1 MKLVKVL
8 ILLGAGLIA
17 LLAIVLVVAFISIDK
32 LAKTG
37 IQHGTQYALA
47 VPTSL
52 DSADVGVFS
61 GTFDMAGLQVDNP
74 EGYKSPFFFR
84 LGEGGVAVSLGS
96 LSSDVVTLPKLELAD
111 IDLHIDRAD
120 GKSNIKQILDNLKRF
135 EKDEP
140 AEPSEP
146 KPADDEAPGKKFV
159 VNEIAIRNVTAHVH
173 LLPLGG
179 ELSTTKLVIPEIIL
193 KDVGSAG
200 DPVSLSE
207 ITNIVIQAI
216 LASAAEIGGGVIPD
230 EVLGDLKTNLEGL
243 QGLADSGVQMLTEG
257 VDKAVGDAKEQLE
270 GAADELEEKAKGAI
284 NEGINSILGGGSN
297 KDKPKDSGGG

>member
-1 MKLVKVL
+1 MKLVKIL
-8 ILLGAGLIA
+8 ILIGGGLIA
-17 LLAIVLVVAFISIDK
+17 LLLLGLVVAFISVDK
-32 LAKTG
+32 LAKAG
-37 IQHGTQYALA
+37 VQHGTQYALA

-52 DSADVGVFS
+52 DTADVGVFS

-74 EGYKSPFFFR
+74 EGYKSPYFFR
-84 LGEGGVAVSLGS
+84 LGQGGVAVSLGS
-96 LSSDVVTLPKLELAD
+96 LSSDVVTLPKLELTD

-120 GKSNIKQILDNLKRF
+120 GKSNIKHILDNLKRF
-135 EKDEP
+135 EKSGTE
-140 AEPSEP
+140 EPSEP
-146 KPADDEAPGKKFV
+146 KPTDDKAPGKKFV

-216 LASAAEIGGGVIPD
+216 LASAAELGGGVIPD
-230 EVLGDLKTNLEGL
+230 EILGDLKSNLAGL
-243 QGLADSGVQMLTEG
+243 QGLADSGVQMLTDG
-257 VDKAVGDAKEQLE
+257 VDQAVDDAKEQLE

-284 NEGINSILGGGSN
+284 NEGINSILGGGN

>member
-1 MKLVKVL
+1 MKLVKIL
-8 ILLGAGLIA
+8 ILLGVGLLA
-17 LLAIVLVVAFISIDK
+17 LLVLVLVVVFISVDK
-32 LAKTG
+32 LAKAG
-37 IQHGTQYALA
+37 VQRGTQYALA

-52 DSADVGVFS
+52 DSADVGVFA
-61 GTFDMAGLQVDNP
+61 GTFDMAGLQVENP

-96 LSSDVVTLPKLELAD
+96 LSSDVVTLPRLELTD

-120 GKSNIKQILDNLKRF
+120 GKSNIKHILDNLKRF
-135 EKDEP
+135 ESSDTG
-140 AEPSEP
+140 EPSEP
-146 KPADDEAPGKKFV
+146 KPADDKAPGKKFV

-207 ITNIVIQAI
+207 VTNIVIQAI
-216 LASAAEIGGGVIPD
+216 LASAAELGGGLIPD
-230 EVLGDLKTNLEGL
+230 EILGDLKTNLEGL
-243 QGLADSGVQMLTEG
+243 QGLADSGVQRLTEG
-257 VDKAVGDAKEQLE
+257 VDQAVDEAKEQLE

-284 NEGINSILGGGSN
+284 NEGINSILGGDRN